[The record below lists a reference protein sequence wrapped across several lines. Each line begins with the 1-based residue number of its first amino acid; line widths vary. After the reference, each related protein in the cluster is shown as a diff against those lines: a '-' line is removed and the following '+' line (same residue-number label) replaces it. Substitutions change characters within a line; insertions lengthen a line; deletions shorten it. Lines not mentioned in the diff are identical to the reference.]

1 VRILY
6 QHRTLADG
14 AEGVHIA
21 AMVDAFRALGHEVRV
36 VGLAAGGAA
45 SPGPSLAARVKQS
58 LPAALLELA
67 TLAVNAPEYAATAGE
82 IARFKPDLLY
92 KRHGRFDVAA
102 LAAARRAG
110 VPAVLEVNCLFSQPP
125 YVEFEPMTFLR
136 LATAV
141 ERRALRQAS
150 LVVTVSSPLARLAH
164 SLAGVDA
171 LVVPNGADISRFDR
185 DAADPDRVRRRYAL
199 GNRLVVG
206 WVGVL
211 REWHGLELLL
221 DAIAQLS
228 DVHLLVVGD
237 GPGRAALD
245 RQAQAAGIADRVTVT
260 GRIAHDEMPH
270 FVAAMDIA
278 VVADERTGVASPMKL
293 LEYMAM
299 GTAVIAPAMDNIRD
313 VVTDRVD
320 GLLFEAGSRQALLA
334 AMRELRDDR
343 ALRASL
349 GANARASVARDR
361 TWTRIAERVLNRL
374 QGTGAGHPDRA
385 RVT

>member
-36 VGLAAGGAA
+36 TGVAAGGTGSSAA
-45 SPGPSLAARVKQS
+45 ARIKRALPAPLMELAA
-58 LPAALLELA
+58 LG
-67 TLAVNAPEYAATAGE
+67 VNVPEYVATRGE
-82 IARFKPDLLY
+82 IARFQPDIVY
-92 KRHGRFDVAA
+92 KRHGRFDLAA
-102 LAAARRAG
+102 LAAASSAG

-125 YVEFEPMTFLR
+125 YVGFEPMTFLR

-141 ERRALRQAS
+141 ERRALRLAS

-164 SLAGVDA
+164 SLAGVEA
-171 LVVPNGADISRFDR
+171 LVVPNGADPRRFDR
-185 DAADPDRVRRRYAL
+185 AAADPARMRRQYGLAD
-199 GNRLVVG
+199 RLVVG

-211 REWHGLELLL
+211 RDWHGLELLL
-221 DAIAQLS
+221 DSVGQLP

-245 RQAQAAGIADRVTVT
+245 RRAQAAGMADRVTVT
-260 GRIAHDEMPH
+260 GRVPHDEMPH
-270 FVAAMDIA
+270 FIAAMDVA

-299 GTAVIAPAMDNIRD
+299 GTAVIAPALDNIRD
-313 VVTDRVD
+313 VVADRVN
-320 GLLFEAGSRQALLA
+320 GLLFEPGNREALVASL
-334 AMRELRDDR
+334 RELRDDR
-343 ALRASL
+343 GLRASL
-349 GANARASVARDR
+349 GANARASVERDR
-361 TWTRIAERVLNRL
+361 TWLRIAAQIV
-374 QGTGAGHPDRA
+374 D
-385 RVT
+385 RVTGLG

>member
-36 VGLAAGGAA
+36 VGMAAGG
-45 SPGPSLAARVKQS
+45 SPSSGTPLAARVKQS
-58 LPAALLELA
+58 LPAPLLELA
-67 TLAVNAPEYAATAGE
+67 MLAVNAPEYIATRRE

-92 KRHGRFDVAA
+92 KRHSRFDVAA
-102 LAAARRAG
+102 LEAARRDG
-110 VPAVLEVNCLFSQPP
+110 VPSVLEVNCLFSQPP
-125 YVEFEPMTFLR
+125 YVQFEPLTFLGM
-136 LATAV
+136 ATRV

-150 LVVTVSSPLARLAH
+150 LVVAVSSPLARLAR
-164 SLAGVDA
+164 SLAAVDA
-171 LVVPNGADISRFDR
+171 LVTPNGADIARFDR
-185 DAADPDRVRRRYAL
+185 RAADPGRVRHRYQL
-199 GNRLVVG
+199 GDRLVVG

-211 REWHGLELLL
+211 RDWHGLELLL
-221 DAIAQLS
+221 DVVKELP

-237 GPGRAALD
+237 GPGRTALD
-245 RQAQAAGIADRVTVT
+245 QHAVAAGIADRVTVT
-260 GRIAHDEMPH
+260 GRIPHADMPD
-270 FVAAMDIA
+270 FIAAMDVA

-313 VVTDRVD
+313 VVTDRVN
-320 GLLFEAGSRQALLA
+320 GVLFDTGSRSALLA
-334 AMRELRDDR
+334 RVRELSEDR
-343 ALRASL
+343 GLRQSL
-349 GANARASVARDR
+349 GANARASVERER
-361 TWTRIAERVLNRL
+361 TWTRIAARILERV
-374 QGTGAGHPDRA
+374 

>member
-1 VRILY
+1 MRILY

-36 VGLAAGGAA
+36 VGVAAGGAGSPA
-45 SPGPSLAARVKQS
+45 SSVAARVKRS
-58 LPAALLELA
+58 MPTALLELA
-67 TLAVNAPEYAATAGE
+67 TLAVNAPEYAATVRE
-82 IARFKPDLLY
+82 IARFRPDLLY

-125 YVEFEPMTFLR
+125 YVQFEPITFLQ

-171 LVVPNGADISRFDR
+171 LVVPNGADTRRFDR
-185 DAADPDRVRRRYAL
+185 GAADPTRVRRRYAL
-199 GNRLVVG
+199 ADRLVVG

-211 REWHGLELLL
+211 RDWHGLELLL
-221 DAIAQLS
+221 DSVGQLP

-237 GPGRAALD
+237 GPGRTALD
-245 RQAQAAGIADRVTVT
+245 RRAQAEGIADRVTVT
-260 GRIAHDEMPH
+260 GRIAHEEMPD
-270 FVAAMDIA
+270 FIAAMDIA

-313 VVTDRVD
+313 VVTDRVN
-320 GLLFEAGSRQALLA
+320 GLLFEPGSREALLA
-334 AMRELRDDR
+334 CLRELRDDR
-343 ALRASL
+343 ALRTSL
-349 GANARASVARDR
+349 GGNARVSVERDR
-361 TWTRIAERVLNRL
+361 TWTRIAAGILGRVH
-374 QGTGAGHPDRA
+374 AVVKVAPA
-385 RVT
+385 S

>member
-1 VRILY
+1 MRILY

-36 VGLAAGGAA
+36 VGMAAGGAS
-45 SPGPSLAARVKQS
+45 SPGTSMAARVKQL
-58 LPAALLELA
+58 LPAPLLELA
-67 TLAVNAPEYAATAGE
+67 ALAVNAPEYAATLRE
-82 IARFKPDLLY
+82 IAQFKPDLLY
-92 KRHGRFDVAA
+92 KRHARFDVAA
-102 LAAARRAG
+102 LAAAARAG
-110 VPAVLEVNCLFSQPP
+110 IPSVLEVNCLFSQPP
-125 YVEFEPMTFLR
+125 YVQFEPMTFLR
-136 LATAV
+136 MATAV
-141 ERRALRQAS
+141 ERRALHQAS
-150 LVVTVSSPLARLAH
+150 LVVTVSSPLARLART
-164 SLAGVDA
+164 LAGVDA

-185 DAADPDRVRRRYAL
+185 ASADPARVRSRYGL
-199 GNRLVVG
+199 GDRLVVG

-211 REWHGLELLL
+211 RDWHGLELLL
-221 DAIAQLS
+221 DAIGQLP

-245 RQAQAAGIADRVTVT
+245 ERARAADVAGRVTVT
-260 GRIAHDEMPH
+260 GRVAHDEMPH
-270 FVAAMDIA
+270 FIAAMDVA

-313 VVTDRVD
+313 VVTDREN
-320 GLLFEAGSRQALLA
+320 GLLFAPGNRDALLVCL
-334 AMRELRDDR
+334 RELRDDH

-349 GANARASVARDR
+349 GANARASVERDR
-361 TWTRIAERVLNRL
+361 TWTRIAGRILDRV
-374 QGTGAGHPDRA
+374 